1 MRFLQY
7 AQRIN
12 YLLHKKLCIR
22 ILDMSKY
29 KEWFSAAA
37 GRRVTVVEIAKHLD
51 VNRNTA
57 TSRMQEGLSSDEI
70 ITLARKLHI
79 NPVTALEE
87 LDKLTLEEVLGYFE
101 QGGKLIETADN
112 GELALELARRL
123 NPVSKL
129 ADFDGLA
136 ARRRSSAPTPV
147 SDVDDSLHDDEDD
160 GTVHEWDDTVAYAAD
175 SSPEE
180 NEERLKRGEDPVD

>member
-1 MRFLQY
+1 
-7 AQRIN
+7 
-12 YLLHKKLCIR
+12 
-22 ILDMSKY
+22 MSKY

-129 ADFDGLA
+129 AEFDELA
-136 ARRRSSAPTPV
+136 ARRRNQPMSQHL
-147 SDVDDSLHDDEDD
+147 DSMDDD
-160 GTVHEWDDTVAYAAD
+160 GTVMEWDATIPHAAD
-175 SSPEE
+175 GSPDEQ
-180 NEERLKRGEDPVD
+180 EERLKRGEDLVD